1 MACSLGHIT
10 AHHNFAVTT
19 VKEYHATYLYRRQ
32 CRALAHRGFWKK
44 WIFMKCLRRTINPC
58 FMKNLLRGLSHV
70 MRQTRTKPD
79 HWLFWSHVCTVTG
92 CTTGGYSCHILM
104 LTSASCQSYQGHWNW
119 LITAEPHFY
128 TRMSLLYCLQQEE
141 KNQHHYL
148 TGHPD
153 GEASSGKCCSCIIAE
168 QVVSTLLYCGRGV
181 LWCCWTFLRS
191 FYKLLRGITIIADGT
206 WWWI

>member
-1 MACSLGHIT
+1 MQNSGTSWLLKKVDIHEVFEKNHKSMLHEESLTGALSCYET
-10 AHHNFAVTT
+10 DKDKARPLAV
-19 VKEYHATYLYRRQ
+19 
-32 CRALAHRGFWKK
+32 F
-44 WIFMKCLRRTINPC
+44 
-58 FMKNLLRGLSHV
+58 
-70 MRQTRTKPD
+70 KPR
-79 HWLFWSHVCTVTG
+79 VCTVTG

-104 LTSASCQSYQGHWNW
+104 LISASCQSYQGHWNW

-153 GEASSGKCCSCIIAE
+153 GEDSSGKCCSCIIAE

-191 FYKLLRGITIIADGT
+191 FYKLLRGMMIIADGT